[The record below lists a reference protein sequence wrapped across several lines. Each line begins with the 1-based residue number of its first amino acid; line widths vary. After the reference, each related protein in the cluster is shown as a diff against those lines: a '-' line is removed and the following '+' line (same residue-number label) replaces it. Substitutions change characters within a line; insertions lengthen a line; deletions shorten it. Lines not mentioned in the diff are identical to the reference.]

1 MMHDPFL
8 HIEASETG
16 RRGMTWAD
24 GSIDTMRCCCLAG
37 RKTCSPE
44 DCAMNAAGLSR
55 HPPVAIL
62 GLILMALSASWVL
75 AGLFWI
81 VRRIAAAAIAVGWPV

>member
-1 MMHDPFL
+1 M
-8 HIEASETG
+8 
-16 RRGMTWAD
+16 MTWAD

-44 DCAMNAAGLSR
+44 DCAMNAAGLPR
-55 HPPVAIL
+55 HPRFAIL
-62 GLILMALSASWVL
+62 ALILIALSAPGVL

-81 VRRIAAAAIAVGWPV
+81 CGCMASIASTIVWSI